1 MRLSRIVVLAG
12 FAFIFGWWIYS
23 WQTGKIEEH
32 GLSAV
37 AQTIQLH
44 PYITE
49 QAEVRDGTTYG
60 ILMEEAG
67 VGGSVATAIFDAAE
81 PTYDLSRIRLGR
93 HLDLVYARD
102 THELCRV
109 TYQIDS
115 EEVLHVA
122 RDTEGG
128 NGWEAI
134 REEIP
139 YEVRLTDASGTIES
153 SLYLSAMEQ
162 DLDDRAIIALADVF
176 QWTIDFAMDVRV
188 GDSYAFTYEQR
199 YLDGEYVMPGSVI
212 GAKYVNDGIP
222 HYAFRFEKEDGEY
235 GYYDEEGESV
245 QKVFLKAPVAYRY
258 ISSGFTTGRR
268 YVSAFNVSTG
278 HRAID
283 YAAPSGTP
291 IRAVGD
297 GTVIFAGWDS
307 GGYGYRTSIRHNGTY
322 TTNYAHQSRIAVSY
336 GQKVSQGQ
344 TIGYVGSTGFSTGP
358 HLHYEMLK
366 YGSKI
371 NPLREEFP
379 STDPISEQDM
389 ERYLP
394 EMERLKAEVEAL

>member
-1 MRLSRIVVLAG
+1 MRLSKVFVLAG
-12 FAFIFGWWIYS
+12 FAAAVGWWLYS
-23 WQTGKIEEH
+23 WQTGKIEER
-32 GLSAV
+32 GAAAAV
-37 AQTIQLH
+37 RIVAMH
-44 PYITE
+44 PYVTKQI
-49 QAEVRDGTTYG
+49 EVRDGTTYG

-67 VGGSVATAIFDAAE
+67 VGGSVAAVIFDTAAQV
-81 PTYDLSRIRLGR
+81 YDLSRIRLGR

-102 THELCRV
+102 THELRRV

-115 EEVLHVA
+115 EEVLHVT
-122 RDTEGG
+122 RNSEEE

-134 REEIP
+134 REEIA
-139 YEVRLTDASGTIES
+139 YEVRRTEASGTIGS

-162 DLDDRAIIALADVF
+162 DLDERAIIALADVF

-188 GDSYAFTYEQR
+188 GDNYTFIYEKR
-199 YLDGEYVMPGSVI
+199 YLDGEYVMSGSVI
-212 GAKYVNDGIP
+212 AAKYVNDGMP

-245 QKVFLKAPVAYRY
+245 QKVFLKAPVAYKY
-258 ISSGFTTGRR
+258 VSSGFTTGRR

-283 YAAPSGTP
+283 YAAPTGTP
-291 IRAVGD
+291 IRSVGD

-307 GGYGYRTSIRHNGTY
+307 GGYGYRTSIRHNGIY

-358 HLHYEMLK
+358 HLHYEMVK
-366 YGSKI
+366 YGIKI

-379 STDPISEQDM
+379 STDPISERDM
-389 ERYLP
+389 GRYMQ
-394 EMERLKAEVEAL
+394 EMERLKAEVEAI